1 MKLAVLTI
9 VLSLIVGCNTT
20 GTKVLPVL
28 NAETSAMKLTEASMA
43 MQSQDYPRALDLV
56 KSSIRHNP
64 DNAKAH
70 SVAGLIYQRQGLS
83 QQAQG
88 YFSKAIQL
96 APNDPA
102 IRNNFGNYL
111 CAERKYGAAEENFLI
126 AANSPGN
133 AQPDTALTNAGLCAL
148 RANESNRAKDFFS
161 KAVQANSAQTIALY
175 QLALMSQRNAD
186 AVTASGFLQH
196 YLTHKSHSA
205 KTLMLAANIESD
217 LSNNESYRNLL
228 QQLVRDFPDSPEATQ
243 AQFLLTSQ
251 NISQEGTYQDETI
264 NTVDLQPV
272 IASPTTTTTYEDS
285 SYNTSNPVIAYE
297 NDTDVIDPTSTGDN
311 DWILA
316 RDPSRYTIQ
325 IYTAGENSNLQEVA
339 GLLPAT
345 IVGTPSSFG
354 FRHKGEQKYTLI
366 AGDFENASDA
376 RSALVALPDSV
387 KQYQPWIRR
396 FDSIQRVINSKGL
409 N

>member
-1 MKLAVLTI
+1 MKLPVLI
-9 VLSLIVGCNTT
+9 LVLSLLAGCNNT
-20 GTKVLPVL
+20 GTTALPVL
-28 NAETSAMKLTEASMA
+28 NAETSTMQLAQASIA

-64 DNAKAH
+64 ENAKAH
-70 SVAGLIYQRQGLS
+70 SVAGLIYQRQGFS
-83 QQAQG
+83 QQARE

-96 APNDPA
+96 DPNDPA

-111 CAERKYGAAEENFLI
+111 CAERKFGAAEENFLI

-148 RANESNRAKDFFS
+148 RANDSNRAKDFFS
-161 KAVQANSAQTIALY
+161 KAVQVNSAQTIALY

-205 KTLMLAANIESD
+205 KTLLLASKIESD
-217 LSNNESYRNLL
+217 LSNNDGYRNLL

-251 NISQEGTYQDETI
+251 NISQEGSYQDETI
-264 NTVDLQPV
+264 SSVPLEPV
-272 IASPTTTTTYEDS
+272 ISTPIETTTYEDS
-285 SYNTSNPVIAYE
+285 TYSTPNPVIADESYSVI
-297 NDTDVIDPTSTGDN
+297 NDVSSTGDN

-316 RDPSRYTIQ
+316 RDPNRYTIQ
-325 IYTAGENSNLQEVA
+325 IYTAGENSNLREIA
-339 GLLPAT
+339 DLLPAA
-345 IVGTPSSFG
+345 IVGTPNSFG
-354 FRHKGEQKYTLI
+354 FRHKGEQKFTLI

-376 RSALVALPDSV
+376 RSALVALPDTV

-396 FDSIQRVINSKGL
+396 FDSIQRVINSKGIQ
-409 N
+409 

>member
-9 VLSLIVGCNTT
+9 VLSLIVGCNNT

-28 NAETSAMKLTEASMA
+28 NAETSAMKLTEASLA

-70 SVAGLIYQRQGLS
+70 SVAGLIYQRQGQS
-83 QQAQG
+83 QEAQE
-88 YFSKAIQL
+88 YFSRAIQIE
-96 APNDPA
+96 PNDPA

-126 AANSPGN
+126 AANSPRN

-148 RANESNRAKDFFS
+148 RANENNRAKDFFS
-161 KAVQANSAQTIALY
+161 KAVQVNSAQTIALY

-205 KTLMLAANIESD
+205 KTLMLAATIESD
-217 LSNNESYRNLL
+217 MSNNDSYRNLL

-264 NTVDLQPV
+264 NSVELQPV
-272 IASPTTTTTYEDS
+272 ISSPIETTAYEDTTYK
-285 SYNTSNPVIAYE
+285 NTNPVIAYE
-297 NDTDVIDPTSTGDN
+297 NDNVILDTTNTGGDN
-311 DWILA
+311 WILA

-339 GLLPAT
+339 GLLPVT
-345 IVGTPSSFG
+345 IVGTPNSFG

>member
-1 MKLAVLTI
+1 
-9 VLSLIVGCNTT
+9 
-20 GTKVLPVL
+20 
-28 NAETSAMKLTEASMA
+28 MKLTEASLA

-56 KSSIRHNP
+56 KESIRHNP
-64 DNAKAH
+64 QNAKAH
-70 SVAGLIYQRQGLS
+70 SVAGLIYQRQGMS
-83 QQAQG
+83 QQAQE
-88 YFSKAIQL
+88 YFSRAIQIE
-96 APNDPA
+96 PNDPA

-126 AANSPGN
+126 AANSPSN

-148 RANESNRAKDFFS
+148 RANENNRAKDFFS
-161 KAVQANSAQTIALY
+161 KAVQVNSAQTIALY

-196 YLTHKSHSA
+196 YLTHKSHTA
-205 KTLMLAANIESD
+205 KTLMLAATIESD
-217 LSNNESYRNLL
+217 LSNSDSYKNLL

-251 NISQEGTYQDETI
+251 NISEEGTYQQD
-264 NTVDLQPV
+264 TVDSIPLQPV
-272 IASPTTTTTYEDS
+272 ITSPTETTSYEDS
-285 SYNTSNPVIAYE
+285 TYSTTNPVIPYE
-297 NDTDVIDPTSTGDN
+297 SDAAVIETSGSSDN

-316 RDPSRYTIQ
+316 RNPSRYTIQ
-325 IYTAGENSNLQEVA
+325 IYTAGENANLQEVA

-345 IVGTPSSFG
+345 VVGSPSRFG
-354 FRHKGEQKYTLI
+354 FRHKGEQKFTLI

-376 RSALVALPDSV
+376 RAALVSLPDSI

-396 FDSIQRVINSKGL
+396 FDSIQRVISTKGI